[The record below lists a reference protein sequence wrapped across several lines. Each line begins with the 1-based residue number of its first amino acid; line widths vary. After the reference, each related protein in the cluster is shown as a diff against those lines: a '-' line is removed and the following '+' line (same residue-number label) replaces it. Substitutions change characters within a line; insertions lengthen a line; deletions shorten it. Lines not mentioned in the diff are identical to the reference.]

1 MIIGRSGFVAGKSVP
16 HEDRTGTA
24 KDPASSRQRFAKVEI
39 AKAKAQWMESVQTAA
54 SGTGCQRATEKARIS
69 GTSAAK
75 RKRKTLKRASWLP
88 GMWS

>member
-39 AKAKAQWMESVQTAA
+39 AKSKAQWMESVQTAA

-69 GTSAAK
+69 GTSTAK
-75 RKRKTLKRASWLP
+75 RRSSALNKASWWA
-88 GMWS
+88 GV